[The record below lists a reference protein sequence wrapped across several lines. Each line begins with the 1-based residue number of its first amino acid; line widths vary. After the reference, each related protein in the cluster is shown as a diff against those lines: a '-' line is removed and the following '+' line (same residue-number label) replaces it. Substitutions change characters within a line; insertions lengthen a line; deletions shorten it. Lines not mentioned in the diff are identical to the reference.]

1 MNVSILVFFF
11 MYLLT
16 GICDIFKSKLCMLDL
31 IFCCKST
38 EKLTETIIRAWSDI
52 ILSYSVS
59 KIVRTALFCS
69 DSILVN
75 SSLDLLK
82 STKTYV
88 SLTIICRVSS
98 YLFSL
103 IISRGERKSSDRS
116 TRDELLTILEML
128 SN

>member
-1 MNVSILVFFF
+1 M
-11 MYLLT
+11 
-16 GICDIFKSKLCMLDL
+16 
-31 IFCCKST
+31 
-38 EKLTETIIRAWSDI
+38 
-52 ILSYSVS
+52 S